1 MRLPLPAN
9 LRTAGLA
16 AASLLV
22 AVLVWGRYR
31 LLVERGRHLLRQPD
45 AGPVAESV
53 APGGLPVGAFL
64 SDFALPTRNGEIV
77 TLPDL
82 LARRLL
88 LLFVQPGCLFSRTLA
103 REMQGVSVSVDAPRP
118 VLIVSGEVND
128 PESLALVAGVP
139 GLVLFDPHGQVARLM
154 RVTATPS
161 GYLVDEHR
169 RTLGPRLEGPTA
181 LLGAARGDSI
191 ENPVALPPTV
201 TPILR
206 KSALPSPLLTGAKAP
221 PFSLPVLTGGDW
233 SLQEHRGQPLALI
246 FSDPECPPCATLLH
260 ELARRNTTGVVV
272 ISRGDPGENARL
284 AAASGLTLP
293 QLLQQS
299 REVARIFG
307 TLETPAAY
315 IIDETG
321 AIAAGPGIGTEEV
334 LTLIALKGR
343 KRELAEWA
351 HPASAIVQDR

>member
-9 LRTAGLA
+9 PLTAGLA

-22 AVLVWGRYR
+22 AVLAWGRYR
-31 LLVERGRHLLRQPD
+31 LLVDRGRLLLRRP
-45 AGPVAESV
+45 AARLAAASV
-53 APGGLPVGAFL
+53 APDGLRVGAFL
-64 SDFALPTRNGEIV
+64 SDFALPTRDGQIV
-77 TLPDL
+77 TLSDL

-88 LLFVQPGCLFSRTLA
+88 LLFVQPGCLFSRTLT
-103 REMQGVSVSVDAPRP
+103 REMQGVSASADAPRP

-128 PESLALVAGVP
+128 AESRALVAGVP

-161 GYLVDEHR
+161 GYLVDERR
-169 RTLGPRLEGPTA
+169 RTLGPRLEGSAA
-181 LLGAARGDSI
+181 LLAAARGDGS

-206 KSALPSPLLTGAKAP
+206 KSALPSPLPTGAKAP

-233 SLQEHRGQPLALI
+233 SLQEHQGQPLALV
-246 FSDPECPPCATLLH
+246 FSDPECPPCATLLD
-260 ELARRNTTGVVV
+260 ELARRNPAGVVV
-272 ISRGDPGENARL
+272 ISRGDAGENARL
-284 AAASGLTLP
+284 AAARGLTLP
-293 QLLQQS
+293 LLLQES
-299 REVARIFG
+299 REVARLFG

-334 LTLIALKGR
+334 LALIALKGR

-351 HPASAIVQDR
+351 HPAPAIVHDR